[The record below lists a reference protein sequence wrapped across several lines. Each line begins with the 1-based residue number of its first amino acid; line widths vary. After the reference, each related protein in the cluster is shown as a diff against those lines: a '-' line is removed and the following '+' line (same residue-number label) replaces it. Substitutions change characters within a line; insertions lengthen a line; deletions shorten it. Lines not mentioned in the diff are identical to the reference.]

1 MCHDM
6 DGGRV
11 WSAFV
16 QIQDDILSHCVL
28 SGMRCSRS
36 RRALEASCGYKVVEA
51 VVAKRQA
58 KAVRPIDDVLS
69 LSQPVEGLG
78 KRATIVGGLLVASEL
93 RAPTKRIV
101 NRYKIIHFNQS
112 VKEAVELLVVPRER
126 EIQTDKGTKPAL
138 TRNEHGTVV
147 SDRRLK

>member
-11 WSAFV
+11 WTTVV
-16 QIQDDILSHCVL
+16 QIQDEILSH
-28 SGMRCSRS
+28 SIYAGMTCRA

-51 VVAKRQA
+51 IVAKRQA

-93 RAPTKRIV
+93 RAPTERIV
-101 NRYKIIHFNQS
+101 VRRGVVCFDRG
-112 VKEAVELLVVPRER
+112 VEEGVELLVGPCES
-126 EIQTDKGTKPAL
+126 EIQTD
-138 TRNEHGTVV
+138 
-147 SDRRLK
+147 